1 MGVSEIH
8 WYSPKTAIEHRKK
21 QWLFQNPHHLP
32 LKSQCFRFFGHQERS
47 GELGWGN
54 QLGRRWQLWRLWR
67 LRLDQRRRHRQ
78 GKIQRRQRE
87 KAKDQSLGWI
97 WSLLSW
103 KSFIPSR
110 KINVKWSKGS
120 PFLGRFY
127 CWAYPIKCWCSCVLL
142 IVWWEKWSKWMMSWP
157 SRWHLKLITAGE
169 RLHAFS

>member
-1 MGVSEIH
+1 MIVPKPPSSSHKIPMFQIFWSPGAKRRAGVREPAGTTVAAVAAVAAAAGPKETP
-8 WYSPKTAIEHRKK
+8 SPRENSKAPK
-21 QWLFQNPHHLP
+21 
-32 LKSQCFRFFGHQERS
+32 
-47 GELGWGN
+47 
-54 QLGRRWQLWRLWR
+54 
-67 LRLDQRRRHRQ
+67 
-78 GKIQRRQRE
+78 E